1 MLAWTT
7 PTALL
12 FSIDLNAL
20 RTIFS
25 VIPSLALN
33 GSTEIMHG
41 HFCLRRV
48 PWYVLSPAHSNNE
61 VRLACTS
68 LYVMPAVLVLVSTG
82 LLARRYAYLRWRFG
96 PREYRTCPSRIPPNS
111 FLIRQSVER
120 CGSRFHYYSPTTRL
134 YRHSSAWAS
143 INHGAD
149 HGGNSREWLPHCFL
163 TRWTRSHEASC
174 SPR

>member
-1 MLAWTT
+1 MLAVTT

-12 FSIDLNAL
+12 FSIDLHAL

-33 GSTEIMHG
+33 GNAEIIHG

-48 PWYVLSPAHSNNE
+48 PWYVLNPAHSNKE

-68 LYVMPAVLVLVSTG
+68 LYVMLGVSVLVSTG
-82 LLARRYAYLRWRFG
+82 LLTPTRISLLDMFCTLETQISISHPTKLFPNQAVRRKVWITVSLLLCYNT
-96 PREYRTCPSRIPPNS
+96 PIPLL
-111 FLIRQSVER
+111 F
-120 CGSRFHYYSPTTRL
+120 RL
-134 YRHSSAWAS
+134 DLNHHS
-143 INHGAD
+143 AD
-149 HGGNSREWLPHCFL
+149 HGGNFRRWLPRCFL
-163 TRWTRSHEASC
+163 TNWTRSHGASC